1 MPLKSIVPSV
11 VELGRDV
18 VVDVGVDESE
28 AVETELL
35 FPLFPVMILSISTP
49 KFMKIWQV
57 RNCIQMVM
65 RTYLDIDK
73 YQHFFLWSS

>member
-1 MPLKSIVPSV
+1 MLFKRIVPSV

-35 FPLFPVMILSISTP
+35 FPSFPVMILSMSKP
-49 KFMKIWQV
+49 KFMK
-57 RNCIQMVM
+57 RNTICQELKLYTNGYTHVP
-65 RTYLDIDK
+65 
-73 YQHFFLWSS
+73 